1 MEKQTLLNSSADTHS
16 IFQSSGLPLQLFK
29 IREASLMFVARI

>member
-16 IFQSSGLPLQLFK
+16 IFQSSGLPLELFK
-29 IREASLMFVARI
+29 SREASLMFVARM